1 MNCANCR
8 NNIPD
13 PPPRSAG
20 IWVEVMRDEYGFGYR
35 PPHFPV
41 SRRRIS
47 GRKANSVPPD
57 AHLSFLDCCIP
68 NHNTFA
74 RTHMPLDSKDILTM
88 IDEALARRDGGTG
101 SISALRRH
109 FLIDLRTTVQEDGL
123 ALPDKRKL
131 DTCGLPSSF

>member
-57 AHLSFLDCCIP
+57 AHLSF
-68 NHNTFA
+68 
-74 RTHMPLDSKDILTM
+74 
-88 IDEALARRDGGTG
+88 
-101 SISALRRH
+101 SIVAS
-109 FLIDLRTTVQEDGL
+109 RTTILLREHIC
-123 ALPDKRKL
+123 R
-131 DTCGLPSSF
+131 

>member
-1 MNCANCR
+1 
-8 NNIPD
+8 
-13 PPPRSAG
+13 
-20 IWVEVMRDEYGFGYR
+20 
-35 PPHFPV
+35 
-41 SRRRIS
+41 
-47 GRKANSVPPD
+47 
-57 AHLSFLDCCIP
+57 
-68 NHNTFA
+68 
-74 RTHMPLDSKDILTM
+74 MPLDSKDILTM